1 MKLIVGLG
9 NSGNEYLDTRHNAGW
24 LALDWLA
31 ERWDLPA
38 WRRAK
43 RLDSL
48 ITRGHDRDVVLA
60 KPETMMNNSGWAV
73 RKALDYF
80 ELALGDLVLVHD
92 DADLPLGELK
102 PAVASRTGAGH
113 HGVLSVIEH
122 VGPGFK
128 RLRLGIGRPEQPVRD
143 ISDFVLNRFSQEEA
157 DKLAKTFEAK
167 LEALILD

>member
-9 NSGNEYLDTRHNAGW
+9 NTGDNYLDTRHNAGW
-24 LALDWLA
+24 LAVDWLA
-31 ERWDLPA
+31 EHWDLPS

-43 RLDSL
+43 RLDSMM
-48 ITRGHDRDVVLA
+48 TRATERDVVLI

-80 ELALGDLVLVHD
+80 ELGLGDLVLIHD
-92 DADLPLGELK
+92 DADLELGELR

-113 HGVLSVIEH
+113 HGVLSVIQH

-128 RLRLGIGRPEQPVRD
+128 RIRVGIGRPEQPVRD
-143 ISDFVLNRFSQEEA
+143 IGDYVLNRFSPNDIATLNESFTQL
-157 DKLAKTFEAK
+157 DDM
-167 LEALILD
+167 IL